1 MPHDD
6 TSAVHALPLLTPS
19 LILRQFSVEDASAIL
34 ELNAEPSTQR
44 WLPSHV
50 YGNLAEA
57 REAMAYLVSCYTA
70 PGHPQLGPYVLA
82 VASRRSSVLLGH
94 VGFSPLD
101 EDVEVSYAIAESE
114 RGQGL
119 GAEALDHACTW
130 VGANFRLQ
138 HVIAVTSVEN
148 VASRRLLEKAR
159 FRFQSGESMRFQGTE
174 QQVVRY
180 ARELVPHRVA

>member
-1 MPHDD
+1 M
-6 TSAVHALPLLTPS
+6 A
-19 LILRQFSVEDASAIL
+19 
-34 ELNAEPSTQR
+34 LNAEPSTKR

-57 REAMAYLVSCYTA
+57 REAMEYLVSCYTA
-70 PGHPQLGPYVLA
+70 PGNPQFGPYVLA
-82 VASRRSSVLLGH
+82 VAHRQSAALLGH

-101 EDVEVSYAIAESE
+101 EEVEVSYAIAESE

-119 GAEALDHACTW
+119 GAEALDHACAW
-130 VGANFRLQ
+130 VGVNFKLQ

-148 VASRRLLEKAR
+148 AASRRLLERAK
-159 FRFQSGESMRFQGTE
+159 FRFQSSESMRFQGTE

-180 ARELVPHRVA
+180 ARELVPRSVA